1 MGKSRGKKGRGTGWN
16 NKKKKDSWKEKFYW
30 GYREG
35 EGWGIRMKRLFLEIF
50 EGVILCLVMCISIVI
65 RNPKIKHS
73 LLLIYLGPVV

>member
-1 MGKSRGKKGRGTGWN
+1 MERKVLYGGVGGLVV
-16 NKKKKDSWKEKFYW
+16 
-30 GYREG
+30 YREG

>member
-50 EGVILCLVMCISIVI
+50 EGVILCLVMCMYMHC
-65 RNPKIKHS
+65 N
-73 LLLIYLGPVV
+73 

>member
-50 EGVILCLVMCISIVI
+50 
-65 RNPKIKHS
+65 
-73 LLLIYLGPVV
+73 